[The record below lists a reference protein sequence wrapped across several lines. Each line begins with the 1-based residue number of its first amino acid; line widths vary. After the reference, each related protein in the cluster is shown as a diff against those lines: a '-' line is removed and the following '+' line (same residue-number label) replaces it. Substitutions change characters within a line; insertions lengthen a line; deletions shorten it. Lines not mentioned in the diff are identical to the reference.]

1 MTQETHQ
8 EGIKSSFAA
17 IRALALMLLAMGA
30 SVALFVGVYFS
41 LLSQQ
46 WILFLVAT
54 LVVIVLSE
62 TARLSHA
69 EWIALRRAAKLS
81 VIKRKLEHET
91 HLRKQIETVLADG
104 KTRLNLLDE
113 VLATMVLLVDNNGEC
128 RYHNRAFAAWIRLR
142 PGQIVGK
149 HMREILGAKFYQD
162 IAFANRKSLDGHHVR
177 YEYTHSLSDSRLY
190 KLTIQHVPLVGSDG
204 KVQGFYMLLD
214 DITETTDANK
224 AQQAIRMISTIPPGA
239 SAQSLFVDSFAEQV
253 IGDKEA
259 ANRIMSAIEKGEFR
273 LFCQLIRPLAI
284 QDGAIH
290 HEILVR
296 LLEEEESMM
305 PPGAFFPLAERFG
318 LMVHLDRWVVRH
330 VVKLIAAEHA
340 QGLLGNGEL
349 FFINISE
356 DTLLNTAFP
365 EFLHC
370 VLLEYQVH
378 GHALCFEITDT
389 DLAAHHAAVVTF
401 VQQVQ
406 PLGVKIALSGFGG
419 VRVRF
424 DPMEDFWV
432 DFLKIDGSIVLD
444 ILRDP
449 LALAKITAIQHVA
462 KEFSIKTIAEFV
474 ESEDIISKLTEL
486 GIDFAQGFGISR
498 PAPLLMAGIE
508 LGEDDAA

>member
-1 MTQETHQ
+1 MTQDSLQ
-8 EGIKSSFAA
+8 EEFKSSFAA
-17 IRALALMLLAMGA
+17 IRALALMLLAMGV
-30 SVALFVGVYFS
+30 SFALFIGVYFS
-41 LLSQQ
+41 LLSTQ

-62 TARLSHA
+62 TARLSRT
-69 EWIALRRAAKLS
+69 EWIAMRRTAKLS
-81 VIKRKLEHET
+81 VLKRKLEHEI

-104 KTRLNLLDE
+104 KTRLHLLDE
-113 VLATMVLLVDNNGEC
+113 VLATMVVLIDNSGEC

-149 HMREILGAKFYQD
+149 HVREILGAKFYQD

-177 YEYTHSLSDSRLY
+177 YEYTHTLSDSRLY
-190 KLTIQHVPLVGSDG
+190 KLTIQHVPLIGGDG

-214 DITETTDANK
+214 DITETSDANK
-224 AQQAIRMISTIPPGA
+224 AQQVIRMISTIPPGA

-253 IGDKEA
+253 IGDREA

-273 LFCQLIRPLAI
+273 LFCQLIRPLSA
-284 QDGAIH
+284 QGVATH
-290 HEILVR
+290 HEILIR
-296 LLEEEESMM
+296 LLEEEEGMM

-318 LMVHLDRWVVRH
+318 LMGHLDRWVVRH
-330 VVKLIAAEHA
+330 VVKLVAAERA
-340 QGLLGNGEL
+340 QGMLANGEL
-349 FFINISE
+349 FFINVSE

-378 GHALCFEITDT
+378 GNALCFEITDT

-406 PLGVKIALSGFGG
+406 QHGVKVALSGFGG

-424 DPMEDFWV
+424 DPIEDFWV
-432 DFLKIDGSIVLD
+432 DYLKVDGSIVLD

-462 KEFSIKTIAEFV
+462 KELSVQTIAEFV
-474 ESEDIISKLTEL
+474 ESEEIIAKLTEL

-498 PAPLLMAGIE
+498 PVPLLVAGEE
-508 LGEDDAA
+508 LGDDDA